1 MSGRKRDY
9 KAEYARRIARGQSR
23 GLSRSQARGHPKSA
37 EATARKQPAK
47 PTYNRQLEEGLR
59 EIKQGKTLT
68 AAAREVHVAPERLRR
83 YLAGSGIA
91 KKQGRSWT
99 IGPDTRRR
107 EMLLFSDGEAITVT
121 VAPDQAEKIGR
132 YDAAVARFLRSND
145 PMFLIPFAG
154 RSVTD
159 VTGRSHPFETDPNEL
174 YRLAE
179 TGSSTFEDVY
189 RIVV

>member
-23 GLSRSQARGHPKSA
+23 GLSRSQARGHPKPS
-37 EATARKQPAK
+37 EATARKQPAA
-47 PTYNRQLEEGLR
+47 PVYNRQLEDGLR
-59 EIKQGKTLT
+59 EIQRGKTLT
-68 AAAREVHVAPERLRR
+68 AAAREVRVAPERLRR
-83 YLAGSGIA
+83 YLVGSGIA
-91 KKQGRSWT
+91 EKQGRFWA

-107 EMLLFSDGEAITVT
+107 EMLLFSDGGAIAVT
-121 VAPDQAEKIGR
+121 VNPAQAELIGR
-132 YDAAVARFLRSND
+132 YMAAVHRFLESND
-145 PMFLIPFAG
+145 PVFITPFAG
-154 RSVTD
+154 ESVTD
-159 VTGRSHPFETDPNEL
+159 ITGRSHPFETDPNEL